1 MLDRVRDVLNEA
13 KNVGLLPK
21 IRKEKNPYS
30 ALMHIFIS
38 KIYVVNIW
46 TTLLP

>member
-21 IRKEKNPYS
+21 IRKEKKTYS
-30 ALMHIFIS
+30 TLMHIFIS
-38 KIYVVNIW
+38 KYMV
-46 TTLLP
+46 